1 MLLFLL
7 RKIKDQSYSCVLYVF
22 FQALKINSK
31 CAKALYR
38 RGQAKRGLNEYEAA
52 LKDLRK
58 ALSLSRNDKVI
69 RAEISS
75 LKTVMLDYHVKEK
88 IRCEKMF
95 K

>member
-1 MLLFLL
+1 MCFI
-7 RKIKDQSYSCVLYVF
+7 RI

-38 RGQAKRGLNEYEAA
+38 RGQAKRGLNDYEAA

-58 ALSLSRNDKVI
+58 ALALSRNDAVI
-69 RAEISS
+69 RSEISS
-75 LKTVMLDYHVKEK
+75 LKKVMLDYRVREK
-88 IRCEKMF
+88 LRCEKMF

>member
-1 MLLFLL
+1 MLLFLV
-7 RKIKDQSYSCVLYVF
+7 RRIKNNHIPVF
-22 FQALKINSK
+22 LLIFQALKINSK
-31 CAKALYR
+31 SAKALYR

-69 RAEISS
+69 RTEINS
-75 LKTVMLDYHVKEK
+75 LKKVMLEYRVREK